1 MLDRFENDTLIIC
14 PNSYKKKLLASFYN
28 EKKII
33 NVSFM
38 TIEEYKKNYY
48 FDYDYK
54 AIKYLMDK
62 YKYSVNNAKEIIE
75 NIYYVED
82 KEYDI
87 QKLDD
92 LVKYRKELIQNN
104 LLIFN
109 KLFNKYLNNKKVIVV
124 GYGQLDEFN
133 SKLFS
138 NVVEYDYIDKQYD
151 IYEFSDIEKEVE
163 YVYNAIF
170 DLLNE
175 GIDINKI
182 YLLNVADEYQNY
194 LKRFNTYYDFK
205 IENKKTNSLYA
216 TIFGQ
221 EFLNKI
227 KDNISRTDLYN
238 GLLESKN
245 EYSNKL
251 INIINKYIDTN
262 LIDVYDFI
270 VEDLK
275 NISIDDKLSNVVK
288 CVDLYQEFN
297 DDEYVFMLG
306 FNDSI
311 PVVKKDNE
319 YLTDNI
325 RKIVGMSTIEEENKL
340 IKINTVSYLSNIKN
354 LYLSY
359 CLSTPFNEHNKQII
373 LANVNYLNV
382 VNDNKHS
389 NSLNKNKYN
398 EKLDNLNKYG
408 IKDNDLNMLYASYDT
423 NEFNSYDNSYKQFD
437 IDLKNV
443 SLSYSSMNS
452 YYQCSFSYYLN
463 SILKIDPFDS
473 NFNNE
478 IGTIAHDTL
487 QLLLSK
493 QESDFDCA
501 WDRAIKKN
509 EIIFDDEKDIFFTNK
524 IKEEIREDYQ
534 IILEQNSHNNFK
546 ASYEKNIN
554 IKVNKN
560 ISFNGKIDK
569 LLEHNNNLVIVDY
582 KTGNTKISTELFE
595 YGLSLQLPSYV
606 YLVKRSDEY
615 KNSRI
620 IGYYL
625 QHLINDDNKYN
636 DKKDKDEIKVESMKL
651 DGFTN
656 SDENLMELL
665 DGGLKENKSSYL
677 VKSLTTKKDGQL
689 SAAALNT
696 LKSDEEIDELVNL
709 VEDKILNAGNNIL
722 DNQFSINPKLYDG
735 KNLSCTYCNFKD
747 VCYRRNKDYAVYVKE
762 EKEEEWN

>member
-33 NVSFM
+33 NASFM

-48 FDYDYK
+48 FDYNYRT
-54 AIKYLMDK
+54 IKYLMDK
-62 YKYSVNNAKEIIE
+62 YGYSVNNAKEIIE
-75 NIYYVED
+75 NIYYLED
-82 KEYDI
+82 KEYGI

-92 LVKYRKELIQNN
+92 LVKYKKELIQND

-109 KLFNKYLNNKKVIVV
+109 KLFNKYLNNKKVLVI
-124 GYGQLDEFN
+124 GYGKLDEFN

-138 NVVEYDYIDKQYD
+138 NVVEYKYQEKQYD

-170 DLLNE
+170 DLLNK
-175 GIDINKI
+175 GVDINKI

-216 TIFGQ
+216 TNFGQ

-227 KDNISRTDLYN
+227 KDNISRIDLYKQ
-238 GLLESKN
+238 LLESKN

-262 LIDVYDFI
+262 LIDVYDLI

-288 CVDLYQEFN
+288 CVNFYQEFN

-306 FNDSI
+306 FNDSV

-340 IKINTVSYLSNIKN
+340 IKRNTINYLSNINN

-359 CLSTPFNEHNKQII
+359 CLSTPFNEHNKQTI
-373 LANVNYLNV
+373 LTNVNYLNV

-389 NSLNKNKYN
+389 DRLNKNKYN

-408 IKDNDLNMLYASYDT
+408 IKANDLNKLYANYDT
-423 NEFNSYDNSYKQFD
+423 NEFNSYDNSYKRFD
-437 IDLKNV
+437 VDLKNV

-452 YYQCSFSYYLN
+452 YYQCSFAYYLN
-463 SILKIDPFDS
+463 SILKIDPYDS

-493 QESDFDCA
+493 QERDFDCA
-501 WDRAIKKN
+501 WDKAIKKN
-509 EIIFDDEKDIFFTNK
+509 EIIFDDEKDIFFALK
-524 IKEEIREDYQ
+524 IKEEIRKDYQ
-534 IILEQNSHNNFK
+534 IILDQNSHNNFK
-546 ASYEKNIN
+546 ASYEKNID

>member
-62 YKYSVNNAKEIIE
+62 YNYSVNNAKEIIE

-82 KEYDI
+82 KEYGI

-109 KLFNKYLNNKKVIVV
+109 KLFNKYLNNKKVLVV

-138 NVVEYDYIDKQYD
+138 NVAEYDYIDKQYD
-151 IYEFSDIEKEVE
+151 IYEFSNIEKEIE

-175 GIDINKI
+175 GVDINKI

-306 FNDSI
+306 FNDSV

-325 RKIVGMSTIEEENKL
+325 RKIVGMSTIEEENKFMFSDIKPKLLL
-340 IKINTVSYLSNIKN
+340 I
-354 LYLSY
+354 
-359 CLSTPFNEHNKQII
+359 
-373 LANVNYLNV
+373 
-382 VNDNKHS
+382 
-389 NSLNKNKYN
+389 
-398 EKLDNLNKYG
+398 
-408 IKDNDLNMLYASYDT
+408 
-423 NEFNSYDNSYKQFD
+423 
-437 IDLKNV
+437 LKN
-443 SLSYSSMNS
+443 S
-452 YYQCSFSYYLN
+452 
-463 SILKIDPFDS
+463 
-473 NFNNE
+473 
-478 IGTIAHDTL
+478 TL
-487 QLLLSK
+487 
-493 QESDFDCA
+493 
-501 WDRAIKKN
+501 
-509 EIIFDDEKDIFFTNK
+509 
-524 IKEEIREDYQ
+524 
-534 IILEQNSHNNFK
+534 
-546 ASYEKNIN
+546 
-554 IKVNKN
+554 IKVN
-560 ISFNGKIDK
+560 
-569 LLEHNNNLVIVDY
+569 V
-582 KTGNTKISTELFE
+582 
-595 YGLSLQLPSYV
+595 
-606 YLVKRSDEY
+606 
-615 KNSRI
+615 
-620 IGYYL
+620 
-625 QHLINDDNKYN
+625 
-636 DKKDKDEIKVESMKL
+636 
-651 DGFTN
+651 
-656 SDENLMELL
+656 
-665 DGGLKENKSSYL
+665 
-677 VKSLTTKKDGQL
+677 
-689 SAAALNT
+689 
-696 LKSDEEIDELVNL
+696 
-709 VEDKILNAGNNIL
+709 L
-722 DNQFSINPKLYDG
+722 DNQDLYGEAEYSIN
-735 KNLSCTYCNFKD
+735 
-747 VCYRRNKDYAVYVKE
+747 NKEGWQYQMTQYHKILQDK
-762 EKEEEWN
+762 

>member
-1 MLDRFENDTLIIC
+1 MLDRFENDTLVIC

-38 TIEEYKKNYY
+38 TIEEYKKNYF

-62 YKYSVNNAKEIIE
+62 HGYSVNNAKEIIE

-82 KEYDI
+82 KEYGI

-92 LVKYRKELIQNN
+92 LVKYKKELIQNN

-109 KLFNKYLNNKKVIVV
+109 KLFNKYLNNKKVLVY

-138 NVVEYDYIDKQYD
+138 NVVEYDYINKQYD

-163 YVYNAIF
+163 YIYNTIF
-170 DLLNE
+170 DLLNK
-175 GIDINKI
+175 GVDINKI

-221 EFLNKI
+221 DFLNKI
-227 KDNISRTDLYN
+227 KDNVSRVDLYN

-275 NISIDDKLSNVVK
+275 NISIDDKLINVVK

-297 DDEYVFMLG
+297 DDEYVFILG
-306 FNDSI
+306 FNDSV
-311 PVVKKDNE
+311 PVIKKDNE

-340 IKINTVSYLSNIKN
+340 IKRNTVNYLSNIKN

-359 CLSTPFNEHNKQII
+359 CLSTPFKEHNKQII
-373 LANVNYLNV
+373 LSNVNYLNV

-389 NSLNKNKYN
+389 DSLNKNKYN

-408 IKDNDLNMLYASYDT
+408 IKANDLNKLYASYDT

-437 IDLKNV
+437 IDLKKV

-452 YYQCSFSYYLN
+452 YYQCSFAYYLN
-463 SILKIDPFDS
+463 SILRIDPFDS

-487 QLLLSK
+487 RLLLSK

-501 WDRAIKKN
+501 WDKTIKKN
-509 EIIFDDEKDIFFTNK
+509 EIIFVDEKDMFFSSK
-524 IKEEIREDYQ
+524 IKEEIRKDYQ
-534 IILEQNSHNNFK
+534 IILDQNSHNNFR
-546 ASYEKNIN
+546 ASYEKNID
-554 IKVNKN
+554 IKVNEN

-582 KTGNTKISTELFE
+582 KTDNTKISTELFE

-606 YLVKRSDEY
+606 YLVKRSGEY

-625 QHLINDDNKYN
+625 QHLIKDDNKYN

-656 SDENLMELL
+656 SDVNLMDLL
-665 DGGLKENKSSYL
+665 DGGLKENGSSYI
-677 VKSLTTKKDGQL
+677 VKSLSVKKDGQL

-709 VEDKILNAGNNIL
+709 VEDKIINAGNKIL
-722 DNQFSINPKLYDG
+722 DNQFNINPKLYDD

-747 VCYRRNKDYAVYVKE
+747 ICYRRNKDYVVYVKE